1 MKTYNLQF
9 TSNEDLKIFITTNRI
24 DVEKNVLVQIFLGV
38 IDESLALNISKN
50 IKTLIP
56 TSHIL
61 GTTTTGEIVDGKMC
75 EQSIIISFTL
85 FEKTI
90 LKSNI
95 FHSSDVNIEDMM
107 SELITTNTKAL
118 IIFSDGLKSNGESL
132 ISKIS
137 EIKKDL
143 IIAGGRAG
151 DNYTFTNTFIFNE
164 NKTIDDGIVVVSL
177 NSDDLVVYN
186 NYMLNWQTIGQDMIV
201 TSSKNNEVFEI
212 NDTNIVEIYRKY
224 LGNEI
229 ADNLPYSAIE
239 FPLIFEKNGVSVARA
254 MVNSN
259 DNESLSFA
267 GNIQE
272 GTKVKFG
279 FGDIEAIQA
288 RNHKNNKFFDSYS
301 PEVTFIYSCGSRK
314 AFMQNEL
321 ESEFGLLQNIAPTSG
336 FFTYGEYFHAD
347 GSNELLNVTTTSL
360 SLSETR
366 ENIYIKKDE
375 IFTAKSNSTLK
386 ALTNLLSVTSFE
398 LNEAKEKAELA
409 SVAKTEFLAN
419 MSHEIRTPLNA
430 ILGFIDI
437 VKENEDNADNIEYLS
452 IVQTSGEHLLNV
464 INDILDFSK
473 IDTNN
478 LKLDLTKVNPYE
490 SLKYLSDLFY
500 AKAKEK
506 NIRLETI
513 IDNQLSKCIK
523 IDLHRVT
530 QVITNLLSNAIKFTP
545 NGGKVIYKIDY
556 ISSSDSIF
564 ISIKDNGIGV
574 EKNKQKSIFEAFT
587 QADNSTTR
595 NYGGTGLGLPI
606 SYKLISLMGGE
617 LKIKSEIDKGSE
629 FYFTLHLAKC
639 NSCIVPKS
647 IQLQFTEAKNVQTF
661 ENLKMLLV
669 EDNIAN
675 QQFMK
680 VVLNKLKIN
689 FDIVNDGL
697 EAIEYFKLNSYDVIV
712 MDENMPNLNG
722 LEATKEIRKIEK
734 KSKLKPTPIVAL
746 TANAIIGD
754 KQRFTDAGMDYYLT
768 KPLDRKE
775 LINTLNEIV
784 T

>member
-1 MKTYNLQF
+1 M
-9 TSNEDLKIFITTNRI
+9 
-24 DVEKNVLVQIFLGV
+24 
-38 IDESLALNISKN
+38 
-50 IKTLIP
+50 
-56 TSHIL
+56 
-61 GTTTTGEIVDGKMC
+61 
-75 EQSIIISFTL
+75 
-85 FEKTI
+85 
-90 LKSNI
+90 
-95 FHSSDVNIEDMM
+95 
-107 SELITTNTKAL
+107 
-118 IIFSDGLKSNGESL
+118 
-132 ISKIS
+132 
-137 EIKKDL
+137 
-143 IIAGGRAG
+143 
-151 DNYTFTNTFIFNE
+151 
-164 NKTIDDGIVVVSL
+164 
-177 NSDDLVVYN
+177 
-186 NYMLNWQTIGQDMIV
+186 
-201 TSSKNNEVFEI
+201 
-212 NDTNIVEIYRKY
+212 
-224 LGNEI
+224 
-229 ADNLPYSAIE
+229 
-239 FPLIFEKNGVSVARA
+239 FEKNGVSVARA

-279 FGDIEAIQA
+279 FGDIEAIQS
-288 RNHKNNKFFDSYS
+288 RNHKNNKSFDSYS

-314 AFMQNEL
+314 AFIQNEL
-321 ESEFGLLQNIAPTSG
+321 ESEFALLQNVASTSG
-336 FFTYGEYFHAD
+336 YFTYGEYFHAD

-366 ENIYIKKDE
+366 ENVYTKKDE
-375 IFTAKSNSTLK
+375 IFTVKSNRTLK

-398 LNEAKEKAELA
+398 LNDAKEKAELA